1 MSDVNILVYSDD
13 RNVRND
19 LITAIGN
26 TVSGRQVNIF
36 ERATQKAVMD
46 TLEQEDIHLII
57 LDGEATPSGGMGIA
71 RMIKDEIPDPAPII
85 VVVAREAD
93 FWLAT
98 WSRAEGILTHP
109 IDPIKTYE
117 TISNF
122 IPAD

>member
-26 TVSGRQVNIF
+26 AVSGRQVNIF

-46 TLEQEDIHLII
+46 TLEQEDIHLTI

-71 RMIKDEIPDPAPII
+71 RMIKDEIKDPAPII

-117 TISNF
+117 KVSEF
-122 IPAD
+122 VLAD